1 MSDKIKDGKNKTE
14 EGISRRDFLKVVGV
28 AGGAAA
34 ASGGCSFEP
43 VEQII
48 PYVIPPENSV
58 PGIPDYYSSTC
69 RECPAGCG
77 IVVKTREGRAIKI
90 EGAPENPINSGALCA
105 RGQASPQGLYNPDRV
120 KSPLLKNEEGKFR
133 AATWKDAEKALA
145 DRIQDLV
152 AKGRGDRIVYLDGV
166 ETGSYDELLGI
177 WADATGAR
185 RYHYETFSH
194 EPIKKA
200 NEIVFGADSVP
211 AYKIEEAEYLLSFG
225 ADYLE
230 TWLSPVSGGRGLG
243 KLRSIKDGKIG
254 KVVQV
259 EARMSMTG
267 ASADRMINISPGS
280 EVFLALGIAN
290 AMAKKAANVEDY
302 IASLVSDH
310 TPEEVS
316 RKISVPAETIYEIA
330 EEMLSKKSLAIGGG
344 AAGTASNATEMLVA
358 VNLLNHL
365 SGNMNETV
373 DFSDALAVSK
383 SASYGEMLS
392 LIKDMEKGAVE
403 VLIVRGINPAFVLP
417 RAAGFKKAME
427 KVAFSV
433 SFSPFMDE
441 TAGMCSA
448 VLPDNHPLESWGDF
462 RARESF
468 HGIVQPAVERVF
480 NTKSSADVLI
490 SVSGLTEAT
499 KGLFASP
506 DYYSFLR
513 DYWKRMGADISP
525 EKPFEDFWNESLKK
539 GGVSVPVQPEAVSI
553 SGRMRLF
560 SFSGRDA
567 EFEGDGNLRLMPFPS
582 AKFYDGRGANK
593 PWLQELPDSLT
604 SVVWDS
610 WVEMH
615 PSVAEEMGARD
626 GSFVKVESP
635 FGSFETQAFVHEGI
649 SPDTVAMPIGLG
661 HDSYG
666 RYAKGRGVSPME
678 ILSTRSDAL
687 SGGYAWLSTKV
698 RIIPTGRDGLLVRT
712 QYTKS
717 QHGREVAQTVD
728 IKDLGHKH
736 DNGHDGH
743 GHHPDFYPDLKY
755 EKYRWGMSI
764 DLSKCTGC
772 GACVTACYAENNIPF
787 VGKEQVARRREMAW
801 LRIDRFFEKNPD
813 GEVTARFVP
822 VPCQHCGNAPCE
834 PVCPVYATYH
844 NHEGLNG
851 MIYNRCV
858 GTRYCSNN
866 CTYKVRRFNWY
877 SYKVPEPLNWQFN
890 PDVTVRTKGV
900 MEKCSFCVQR
910 IRQSHDTAKDEGRD
924 IRDGEVV
931 TACQQTCATNA
942 IEFGN
947 LLDPNS
953 RVSEASHDERG
964 YKLFEEINTKPAV
977 TYLKDVTQS

>member
-1 MSDKIKDGKNKTE
+1 MSDKVKDKDSE
-14 EGISRRDFLKVVGV
+14 ISRRDFLKVIGI

-48 PYVIPPENSV
+48 PYVVPPEDSV

-69 RECPAGCG
+69 RDCSAGCG

-90 EGAPENPINSGALCA
+90 EGEAGNPINSGALCA
-105 RGQASPQGLYNPDRV
+105 AGQASLQGLYNPDRV
-120 KSPLLKNEEGKFR
+120 KSPLMKNSEGKFR
-133 AATWKDAEKALA
+133 VSTWKDAEEALA
-145 DRIQDLV
+145 ARISELV
-152 AKGRGDRIVYLDGV
+152 SSGRGDRIVYLDGV
-166 ETGSYDELLGI
+166 ETGSYNELLNM
-177 WADATGAR
+177 WTQATGAR
-185 RYHYETFSH
+185 RYQYETFAH
-194 EPIKKA
+194 EPMRKA
-200 NEIVFGADSVP
+200 NEIVFGTNSIPSYELDG
-211 AYKIEEAEYLLSFG
+211 AEYLLSFG

-230 TWLSPVSGGRGLG
+230 TWLSPTANGRSFG
-243 KLRSIKDGKIG
+243 KLRSIKNGQTA

-259 EARMSMTG
+259 EPRLSMTG
-267 ASADRMINISPGS
+267 ANADRMIQIKSGT
-280 EVFLALGIAN
+280 EVYLALAIAN
-290 AMAKKAANVEDY
+290 VMVQKAGKVEPY
-302 IASLVSDH
+302 LRTLVENY
-310 TPEEVS
+310 TPESVVD
-316 RKISVPAETIYEIA
+316 RTSVPSAAIYEMA

-344 AAGTASNATEMLVA
+344 SAVTASNATEMMVA
-358 VNLLNHL
+358 INLLNYL
-365 SGNMNETV
+365 SGNMDETV
-373 DFSDALAVSK
+373 DFSDTLAVSN
-383 SASYGEMLS
+383 SDSYKNILS
-392 LIKDMEKGAVE
+392 LIDDMENGGVE
-403 VLIVRGINPAFVLP
+403 ILLVRGINPAFVLP

-441 TAGMCSA
+441 TAEMCSA
-448 VLPDNHPLESWGDF
+448 ILPDNHPLESWGDF
-462 RARESF
+462 KAKSSF
-468 HGIVQPAVERVF
+468 HGIVQPVVERVF
-480 NTKSSADVLI
+480 NTRQTADVLI
-490 SVSGLTEAT
+490 SISRQTETT
-499 KGLFASP
+499 KGLFSSP
-506 DYYSFLR
+506 DYYDFVR
-513 DYWKRMGADISP
+513 QYWRRLGNKVEPSQ
-525 EKPFEDFWNESLKK
+525 PFEEFWSQTLKR
-539 GGVSVPVQPEAVSI
+539 GGVSIATKKSAASL

-560 SFSGRDA
+560 SFSDREAD
-567 EFEGDGNLRLMPFPS
+567 FEGSGNMHLMPFPS

-604 SVVWDS
+604 SIVWDS
-610 WVEMH
+610 WVEINPNM
-615 PSVAEEMGARD
+615 AEKMGVRD
-626 GSFVKVESP
+626 GSFVNVKSS
-635 FGSFETQAFVHEGI
+635 FGSFEAQAFINEGI
-649 SPDTVAMPIGLG
+649 VADTVAIPIGLG
-661 HDSYG
+661 HESYG
-666 RYAKGRGVSPME
+666 RYAKGKGVNPME
-678 ILSTRSDAL
+678 IMSPGSDII

-698 RIIPTGRDGLLVRT
+698 TVTPTGRDGLLVRT

-717 QHGREVAQTVD
+717 QHGRGVARTVD
-728 IKDLGHKH
+728 IKDLGHKDH
-736 DNGHDGH
+736 NGHH
-743 GHHPDFYPDLKY
+743 EKHPDFYPDLKY
-755 EKYRWGMSI
+755 EEYRWGMSV

-801 LRIDRFFEKNPD
+801 LRIDRFFEKNGH

-910 IRQSHDTAKDEGRD
+910 IRHSHDVAKDEGRG
-924 IRDGEVV
+924 IRDGDVV
-931 TACQQTCATNA
+931 TACQQTCSTGA
-942 IEFGN
+942 IQFGN
-947 LLDPNS
+947 LLDPES
-953 RVSEASHDERG
+953 QVSVSSHDERG

-977 TYLKDVTQS
+977 TYLKKVTQS